1 VRLLLRAS
9 VSRGRRRE
17 ASPVLL
23 HPDPDTPQLQLLDPT
38 QYRYELKQIF
48 PSDLDAIFLLSSN
61 TSVSCH
67 DPRGAMLL
75 STLPPRW
82 ERHLQGLENPGLLR
96 IGAGQARHAGGLI
109 QGIGQ

>member
-1 VRLLLRAS
+1 MRRCGYRPKQRATMARITASFGSCALTVR
-9 VSRGRRRE
+9 
-17 ASPVLL
+17 
-23 HPDPDTPQLQLLDPT
+23 
-38 QYRYELKQIF
+38 QIF
-48 PSDLDAIFLLSSN
+48 PRDLDAIFLLSSN
-61 TSVSCH
+61 TSVPCR